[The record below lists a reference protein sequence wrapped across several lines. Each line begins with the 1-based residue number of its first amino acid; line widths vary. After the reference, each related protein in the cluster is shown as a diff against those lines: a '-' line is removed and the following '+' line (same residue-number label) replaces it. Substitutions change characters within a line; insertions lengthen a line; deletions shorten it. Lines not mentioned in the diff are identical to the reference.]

1 VKLSNRPHNLSTI
14 EFNGRPEHGAPGR
27 SGSGW
32 TRFSLLSP
40 LPAQASATNIDPG
53 LAWDCNCGRDLKN
66 KKGCSVSARVC
77 RSVVKIQVDSMVAQR
92 AEQGDGDFEG
102 FCAKLQ
108 DTKSA

>member
-1 VKLSNRPHNLSTI
+1 M
-14 EFNGRPEHGAPGR
+14 
-27 SGSGW
+27 
-32 TRFSLLSP
+32 
-40 LPAQASATNIDPG
+40 
-53 LAWDCNCGRDLKN
+53 
-66 KKGCSVSARVC
+66 KGCSVSARVC